1 MSEDSEEGDWL
12 DKICGLCIGHPGV
25 PGVSRN
31 WKFCPPMS
39 DNTNTQPSQNQLD
52 TKAQAWSALFSE
64 PMSDLV
70 KRYTSSV
77 FFDQR
82 MWKADITGSLAH
94 AEMLAAQGV
103 IGQDDFASIQKGM
116 AQIKQEIESGA
127 FEWKLDL
134 EDVHLNIEARL
145 TALVGDAGK
154 RLHTGRS
161 RNDQVATDVR
171 LWLRDEIDLI
181 EGLLK
186 ELQLSLVEVA
196 EKNVEVILPGFTHL
210 QVAQPVSFGHHMLA
224 YVEMFKRD
232 AERMLDVRKRVNV
245 LPLGSAALAGTTYPL
260 DRERVAKTLGMEGV
274 SQNSLDGVSDRD
286 FAIEFSAAAS
296 LCMVHVSRLSEELI
310 IWMSQNFGFI
320 KIADRFTTGSSIMPQ
335 KKNPDVPELARGK
348 TGRVVGHLMGLITL
362 MKGQPLAYNKDN
374 QEDKEPL
381 FDTVDTLKDTLRI
394 FAEMMGGQ
402 VNPATGAKEG
412 GITVNAAN
420 MRAAAL
426 KGYATATDLAD
437 YLVKKGL
444 PFRDAHETVAHAVKL
459 ASAKGVDLSEL
470 PLTELQSFNPSVEAD
485 VFEVLSL
492 EGSLNARNTLG
503 GTAPAQVRIQLAKH
517 RARLAG

>member
-1 MSEDSEEGDWL
+1 MT
-12 DKICGLCIGHPGV
+12 K
-25 PGVSRN
+25 
-31 WKFCPPMS
+31 
-39 DNTNTQPSQNQLD
+39 NQFD
-52 TKAQAWSALFSE
+52 QKSQAWSALFSE

-77 FFDQR
+77 FFDKRLWQ
-82 MWKADITGSLAH
+82 ADIQGSLAH
-94 AEMLAAQGV
+94 AEMLAAQK
-103 IGQDDFASIQKGM
+103 IISNQDFADIQRGM
-116 AQIKQEIESGA
+116 AQITQEISQTQ
-127 FEWKLDL
+127 FDWKLDL

-145 TALVGDAGK
+145 TQIVGDAGK

-171 LWLRDEIDLI
+171 LWLVSEIDLI
-181 EGLLK
+181 GGLLND
-186 ELQLSLVEVA
+186 LQKSLIEVA
-196 EKNVEVILPGFTHL
+196 ERNVDVILPGFTHL
-210 QVAQPVSFGHHMLA
+210 QVAQPVSFAHHLLA
-224 YVEMFKRD
+224 YVEMFARD
-232 AERMLDVRKRVNV
+232 AERMADVRRRTNR

-260 DRERVAKTLGMEGV
+260 DRERVAKSLGMVDEHGNACV

-286 FAIEFSAAAS
+286 FAIEFTAAAS
-296 LCMVHVSRLSEELI
+296 LCMVHISRLSEELI
-310 IWMSQNFGFI
+310 LWMSQNFGFV

-394 FAEMMGGQ
+394 FSEMIGGQ
-402 VNPATGAKEG
+402 INAQTGQKEG
-412 GITVNAAN
+412 GITVNAQA
-420 MRAAAL
+420 MEAATL

-444 PFRDAHETVAHAVKL
+444 PFRDAHEVVAHAVKTAQTQNL
-459 ASAKGVDLSEL
+459 DLSEL
-470 PLTELQSFNPSVEAD
+470 PLGTLQQFNPAIQAD
-485 VFEVLSL
+485 VFECLSL
-492 EGSLNARNTLG
+492 VGSLNARNTLG
-503 GTAPAQVRIQLAKH
+503 GTAPSQVRLQIARH
-517 RARLAG
+517 HARLDF

>member
-1 MSEDSEEGDWL
+1 MSS
-12 DKICGLCIGHPGV
+12 
-25 PGVSRN
+25 SQAN
-31 WKFCPPMS
+31 NAAS
-39 DNTNTQPSQNQLD
+39 APSHNQLD

-77 FFDQR
+77 FFDKRLWQ
-82 MWKADITGSLAH
+82 ADIAGSLAH

-103 IGQDDFASIQKGM
+103 ISAEDHASIQRGM
-116 AQIKQEIESGA
+116 AQITQEIESGA

-145 TALVGDAGK
+145 TQLVGDAGK

-171 LWLRDEIDLI
+171 LWLRGEIDLI
-181 EGLLK
+181 GDLLK
-186 ELQLSLVEVA
+186 ELQVSLVDVA
-196 EKNVEVILPGFTHL
+196 EQNVDVILPGFTHL

-232 AERMLDVRKRVNV
+232 AERMADVRSRTNV

-260 DRERVAKTLGMEGV
+260 DRERVAKTLGMDGV
-274 SQNSLDGVSDRD
+274 CQNSLDAVSDRD
-286 FAIEFSAAAS
+286 FAIEFTAAAS

-394 FAEMMGGQ
+394 FAEMVGGQ
-402 VNPATGAKEG
+402 LNPATGKKEG
-412 GITVNAAN
+412 GITVNAPA
-420 MRAAAL
+420 MEQAAL

-444 PFRDAHETVAHAVKL
+444 PFRDAHETVAHAVK
-459 ASAKGVDLSEL
+459 AATTHACDLSEL
-470 PLTELQSFNPSVEAD
+470 PLTVLQGFHPAIEKD
-485 VFEVLSL
+485 VYECLSL
-492 EGSLNARNTLG
+492 RGSLNARNTLG
-503 GTAPAQVRIQLAKH
+503 GTAPAQVRAQLARH
-517 RARLAG
+517 RARLA

>member
-1 MSEDSEEGDWL
+1 MS
-12 DKICGLCIGHPGV
+12 K
-25 PGVSRN
+25 
-31 WKFCPPMS
+31 
-39 DNTNTQPSQNQLD
+39 NQLD
-52 TKAQAWSALFSE
+52 QKSQAWSALFSE

-77 FFDQR
+77 FFDKRLWQS
-82 MWKADITGSLAH
+82 DIQGSLAH
-94 AEMLAAQGV
+94 AEMLAAQK
-103 IGQDDFASIQKGM
+103 IISAQDFADIQRGMTQITEEIAKG
-116 AQIKQEIESGA
+116 Q

-145 TALVGDAGK
+145 TQIVGDAGK

-171 LWLRDEIDLI
+171 LWLVSEIDLI
-181 EGLLK
+181 GGLLND
-186 ELQLSLVEVA
+186 LQKSLVEVA
-196 EKNVEVILPGFTHL
+196 ERNVDVILPGFTHL
-210 QVAQPVSFGHHMLA
+210 QVAQPVSFAHHLLA
-224 YVEMFKRD
+224 YVEMFARD
-232 AERMLDVRKRVNV
+232 AERMADVRRRTNR

-260 DRERVAKTLGMEGV
+260 DRERVAKNLGMVDEHGNACV

-286 FAIEFSAAAS
+286 FAIEFTAAAS
-296 LCMVHVSRLSEELI
+296 LCMVHISRLSEELI
-310 IWMSQNFGFI
+310 LWMSQNFGFV

-394 FAEMMGGQ
+394 FSEMIGGQ
-402 VNPATGAKEG
+402 VNSQSGQKEG
-412 GITVNAAN
+412 GITVNAQA
-420 MRAAAL
+420 MEAATK

-444 PFRDAHETVAHAVKL
+444 PFRDAHEVVAHAVKTAQTQNL
-459 ASAKGVDLSEL
+459 DLSEL
-470 PLTELQSFNPSVEAD
+470 PLTTLQQFNPAIQAD
-485 VFEVLSL
+485 VFECLSL
-492 EGSLNARNTLG
+492 VGSLNARNTLG
-503 GTAPAQVRIQLAKH
+503 GTAPSQVRQQIARH
-517 RARLAG
+517 HARLDF